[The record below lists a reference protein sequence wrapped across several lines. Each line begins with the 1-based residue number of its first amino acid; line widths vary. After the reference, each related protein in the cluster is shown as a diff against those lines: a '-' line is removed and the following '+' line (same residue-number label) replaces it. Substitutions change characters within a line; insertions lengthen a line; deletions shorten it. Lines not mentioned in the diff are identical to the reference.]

1 MFRESNGARILMPEM
16 SLQLVAYLV
25 CVGALTL
32 STAICDLRLKKIPN
46 KITLPMFGAGLLYQL
61 LFNQLGEG
69 VGRPGLIDSAAAFAA
84 GFGMMWVLWMIGGG
98 GGGDVKLMG
107 ALSVWIGFKPT
118 CAVLILSTIF
128 VILGTVGVMV
138 CSVLTNGLFRTKE
151 VYLASGQSPNGL
163 PPAAETAVRRQS
175 RRVMG
180 YAPPVALATWVI
192 VLLKLPKFPGF

>member
-1 MFRESNGARILMPEM
+1 MPEM
-16 SLQLVAYLV
+16 TLQLLVYLA
-25 CVGALTL
+25 CVGAFTL
-32 STAICDLRLKKIPN
+32 STAICDIRMKKIPN
-46 KITLPMFGAGLLYQL
+46 KITLPIFGAGLLYQA

-69 VGRPGLIDSAAAFAA
+69 IGKPGLIDAAAAFAA

-118 CAVLILSTIF
+118 CMVLILSTIF
-128 VILGTVGVMV
+128 VILGTVGVMFF
-138 CSVLTNGLFRTKE
+138 SVLTHGLFRTKE
-151 VYLASGQSPNGL
+151 VYLAGGQSPNGL
-163 PPAAETAVRRQS
+163 PPAAETAVKRQA

-192 VLLKLPKFPGF
+192 VRWKLPKFPGF